1 MNIFITYSDEKYA
14 PARHFC
20 AKMARWVAG
29 FDKVIEYSP
38 DDLDEDFKREQAKI
52 LAVKRGAGL
61 WVWKS
66 YVLLKTLNE
75 VAKEGDVVFYAD
87 AGTFFIR
94 NFRHILKT
102 MDQDVWVSNIPL
114 AEKQYTKREV
124 FVKMCCEGA
133 EYEDTPQCQGG
144 FVGIRK
150 SQEGIA
156 FVEEWLRLV
165 CDYSLLAADQTP
177 DYPEI
182 PEFVAHRED
191 QSILSLLA
199 KKYGY
204 TAHLDPTQY
213 GFFPE
218 KLRNGKNTLIYNNHG
233 YEYPACIILHRQ
245 PTIALKHILFQ
256 ILHVVLP
263 KRIVYMCLS
272 KEYYDDGR

>member
-20 AKMARWVAG
+20 AKMARWVG
-29 FDKVIEYSP
+29 RFDKVIEYSP
-38 DDLDEDFKREQAKI
+38 DDLDEDFKREQVKT

-66 YVLLKTLNE
+66 YVMLKTLNE
-75 VAKEGDVVFYAD
+75 VAKEGDVVFFCD

-94 NFRHILKT
+94 NFKHILKT

-114 AEKQYTKREV
+114 AEKQYTKKETLI
-124 FVKMCCEGA
+124 KMECEGS
-133 EYEDTPQCQGG
+133 EYEDTPQIQSG

-150 SQEGIA
+150 TRRGIQFA
-156 FVEEWLRLV
+156 EEWLKFSK
-165 CDYSLLAADQTP
+165 DYSVISPEQNP

-182 PEFVAHRED
+182 PEYVAHRED

-204 TAHLDPTQY
+204 IAHLDPTQY
-213 GFFPE
+213 ARFPE
-218 KLRNGKNTLIYNNHG
+218 KLNRPYNLRVENDQQR
-233 YEYPACIILHRQ
+233 EYPVVILLHRQ
-245 PTIALKHILFQ
+245 PQ
-256 ILHVVLP
+256 IEWKYTLAQLLHVVLP
-263 KRIVYMCLS
+263 KRIVRMGLS
-272 KEYYDDGR
+272 KEYYQ

>member
-20 AKMARWVAG
+20 AKMARRVG
-29 FDKVIEYSP
+29 RFDKVIEYSP
-38 DDLDEDFKREQAKI
+38 DDLDEDFKREQAKT

-66 YVLLKTLNE
+66 YVILKTINE

-94 NFRHILKT
+94 SFNHILKT

-124 FVKMCCEGA
+124 FVKMGCEGA

-144 FVGIRK
+144 FIGVKK
-150 SQEGIA
+150 SQKGVA

-165 CDYSLLAADQTP
+165 SDYNLLAADHNSA
-177 DYPEI
+177 YPEADS
-182 PEFVAHRED
+182 FVAHRED

-199 KKYGY
+199 KKHGY

-213 GFFPE
+213 GRIPE
-218 KLRNGKNTLIYNNHG
+218 KYQHIHDERIPYNRSH
-233 YEYPACIILHRQ
+233 EYPVIILLHRQ
-245 PTIALKHILFQ
+245 ASLTKKTIVRQLLN
-256 ILHVVLP
+256 VYLP
-263 KRIVYMCLS
+263 KWLVRSLIV
-272 KEYYDDGR
+272 K

>member
-1 MNIFITYSDEKYA
+1 MNIFITYSDEKFA

-20 AKMARWVAG
+20 AKMARWVGG

-38 DDLDEDFKREQAKI
+38 NDLDEGFKREQAKT
-52 LAVKRGAGL
+52 LVVKRGAGL

-66 YVLLKTLNE
+66 YVILKTLKE
-75 VAKEGDVVFYAD
+75 VASEGDVVFYAD

-94 NFRHILKT
+94 SFKHILKT

-114 AEKQYTKREV
+114 AEKQYTKKEV
-124 FVKMCCEGA
+124 FVKMGCKGPEF
-133 EYEDTPQCQGG
+133 EETPQVQGG
-144 FVGIRK
+144 FVGVRK

-165 CDYSLLAADQTP
+165 CDYSLLAADTNP
-177 DYPEI
+177 IYPES
-182 PEFVAHRED
+182 EYFVAHRED

-213 GFFPE
+213 GRIPE
-218 KLRNGKNTLIYNNHG
+218 KYQHIHDERIPYNRSR
-233 YEYPACIILHRQ
+233 EYPVIILLHRQ
-245 PTIALKHILFQ
+245 ASLTKKTIVRQLLN
-256 ILHVVLP
+256 VYLP
-263 KRIVYMCLS
+263 KWLVRSLIV
-272 KEYYDDGR
+272 K

>member
-20 AKMARWVAG
+20 AKMARWIG
-29 FDKVIEYSP
+29 RFDKVIEYSP
-38 DDLDEDFKREQAKI
+38 DDLDEDFKREQAKT

-75 VAKEGDVVFYAD
+75 VAQDGDVVFYAD

-94 NFRHILKT
+94 DFKHILKT
-102 MDQDVWVSNIPL
+102 MNQDVWVSNIPL

-124 FVKMCCEGA
+124 FVKMCCEGT

-144 FVGIRK
+144 FVGVKK
-150 SQEGIA
+150 SQEGVA
-156 FVEEWLRLV
+156 FVEEWLRFA
-165 CDYSLLAADQTP
+165 CDYNLLSSEHNP
-177 DYPEI
+177 EYPEADY
-182 PEFVAHRED
+182 FVAHRED
-191 QSILSLLA
+191 QSILSLLV

-213 GFFPE
+213 ASFPE
-218 KLRNGKNTLIYNNHG
+218 KLNRPYNLHVENEQQK
-233 YEYPACIILHRQ
+233 EYPVVILLHRQ
-245 PTIALKHILFQ
+245 PQIAWKYTLAQL
-256 ILHVVLP
+256 LHVVLP
-263 KRIVYMCLS
+263 KRIVRMCLS
-272 KEYYDDGR
+272 KEYYQ